1 MKTQIIEVLKRIE
14 LEYDVKILFACD
26 AGSRA
31 LGFADH
37 GSDYDIRF
45 IYVHKLDWYLSID
58 QKKDVLEVPKQ
69 DALTI
74 EINPL
79 LDMSGWEL
87 AKTLRL
93 FRKSNPS
100 LIEWLQSK
108 EVYLQQYSTI
118 EKMKAMTGS
127 IFSEKSFIIHH
138 INIARRNFDVGPGK
152 QERNIK
158 LYLYIL
164 RSILSGLWI
173 VKYGSVPPVEFPEL
187 IQTLSPGRV
196 KEAALKILTAKQGGE
211 RLQNDLDLSIIDD
224 FIIKEMQFLESF
236 AKQLTKKHTDPTKT
250 LNQIFRDTLEEVWI

>member
-1 MKTQIIEVLKRIE
+1 MRQQIIEVLKRIE

-37 GSDYDIRF
+37 DSDYDIRF

-69 DALTI
+69 DALSI

-87 AKTLRL
+87 TKTLRL
-93 FRKSNPS
+93 YRKSNPS

-108 EVYLQQYSTI
+108 EIYLQQYSTI
-118 EKMKAMTGS
+118 EKMKAMTGN
-127 IFSEKSFIIHH
+127 IFSAKSFIIHH
-138 INIARRNFDVGPGK
+138 INIAKRNFDMCLGK
-152 QERNIK
+152 KEGNIK

-164 RSILSGLWI
+164 RSILTGRWI
-173 VKYGSVPPVEFPEL
+173 EKYGSVPPVEFQEL
-187 IQTLSPGRV
+187 IQIITPGRV
-196 KEAALKILTAKQGGE
+196 KEAALKLLSAKLAGDQHY
-211 RLQNDLDLSIIDD
+211 NDLDLTIIDD
-224 FIIKEMQFLESF
+224 FIVKEIDSLESY
-236 AKQLTKKHTDPTKT
+236 ANQHTKSQPDPTNT
-250 LNQIFRDTLEEVWI
+250 FNQLFRDTLKEVWT